1 MDPTLRFR
9 IATRI
14 HFALLR
20 HFGEDVQVD
29 SLLKGEGEAREA
41 LWVCEA
47 SGDPELAGLARRLER
62 RSRAPRRG
70 VGARARAVLS
80 GKLAPAT
87 SSR

>member
-1 MDPTLRFR
+1 MDATLRFR
-9 IATRI
+9 LATRI

-20 HFGEDVQVD
+20 HFGEDVQVN

-47 SGDPELAGLARRLER
+47 SGDAELAGLARRLER

-70 VGARARAVLS
+70 IAARAR
-80 GKLAPAT
+80 PPQ
-87 SSR
+87 

>member
-9 IATRI
+9 LATRI

-20 HFGEDVQVD
+20 HFGEDVHVN

-70 VGARARAVLS
+70 VGARVRTALS
-80 GKLAPAT
+80 GKLAPA
-87 SSR
+87 SPSR